1 MCACVHWK
9 LYNDAIIV
17 NYKVV
22 SVIDLVAILLFELKF
37 KLGDSYQLLK
47 KDPLLKRYRL
57 KIFHHTS
64 NQDKI

>member
-17 NYKVV
+17 NYKEV

-37 KLGDSYQLLK
+37 KQFVGFISTVK
-47 KDPLLKRYRL
+47 KGSSL
-57 KIFHHTS
+57 
-64 NQDKI
+64 